1 MLSVARI
8 GYLLGERP
16 DRKEGTLRRKAVPVL
31 MAAGLLLG
39 ATGVACDKEDR
50 QDVKEV
56 GTDVEKGVDQLDSD
70 GKDD

>member
-1 MLSVARI
+1 MRRRLVP
-8 GYLLGERP
+8 LLLAG
-16 DRKEGTLRRKAVPVL
+16 GL
-31 MAAGLLLG
+31 MLG

-56 GTDVEKGVDQLDSD
+56 GNDVEKGVDELDSD

>member
-1 MLSVARI
+1 M
-8 GYLLGERP
+8 P
-16 DRKEGTLRRKAVPVL
+16 RKVMPVL
-31 MAAGLLLG
+31 MAAGLFLG

-56 GTDVEKGVDQLDSD
+56 GNDVEKGVDELDSD

>member
-1 MLSVARI
+1 M
-8 GYLLGERP
+8 P
-16 DRKEGTLRRKAVPVL
+16 RKIVPLL
-31 MAAGLLLG
+31 MAAGLALG

-56 GTDVEKGVDQLDSD
+56 GNDVEKGVDELDSD

>member
-1 MLSVARI
+1 M
-8 GYLLGERP
+8 
-16 DRKEGTLRRKAVPVL
+16 RRKFMPVL

-50 QDVKEV
+50 KDVEEV
-56 GTDVEKGVDQLDSD
+56 GNDVEKGVDDLDSD

>member
-1 MLSVARI
+1 M
-8 GYLLGERP
+8 
-16 DRKEGTLRRKAVPVL
+16 RRKALPLL

-56 GTDVEKGVDQLDSD
+56 GQDVEKGIDRLDTD